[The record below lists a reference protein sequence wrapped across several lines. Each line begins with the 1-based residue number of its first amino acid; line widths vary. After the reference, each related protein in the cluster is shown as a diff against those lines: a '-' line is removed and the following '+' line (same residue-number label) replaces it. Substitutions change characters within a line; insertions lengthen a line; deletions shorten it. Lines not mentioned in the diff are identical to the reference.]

1 MLIIDN
7 FFLDKGTLFDNFN
20 QNLMDKIDINLF
32 TEKIT
37 TFSSLTCDIFQK
49 KQMILSN
56 DKFQAPW
63 ITNKLLKCIKKT

>member
-1 MLIIDN
+1 
-7 FFLDKGTLFDNFN
+7 
-20 QNLMDKIDINLF
+20 MDKIDINLF